1 MRLADLLALVT
12 GAFSHRVRAALTLLG
27 VTIGTASIVLLASLL
42 HGGEGALLSSDQEAS
57 DEDIVEVHAEDPPGS
72 QLDRTTRPLSR
83 ADSAALATTFAGALV
98 QPETSFDDWAH
109 REGKKKRVAL
119 VSGNAVTLALY
130 RLKVASGRFLDE
142 DDERAGRRVCVVG
155 REVYEDLL
163 STPGRGNPG
172 PGGLEGMRLEIAGTL
187 LSVVGVLEKKPSF
200 DATDSTYLWDRKV
213 MIPERTYD
221 ALFAPSHDV
230 GRVYVR
236 KPMVRPTPA
245 ALVPI
250 RDMVHAV
257 LLRRHLGV
265 TNFALGKDETGGE
278 ATLILTIIQILLFG
292 TGLLALLASGI
303 NIMNVMLVTVSERTT
318 EIGLRRAIGATP
330 RVILAQFL
338 LEAGALSLAGGVVGI
353 ACGASIAWGTAMLA
367 RSAIGAW
374 DFALPAWSLALG
386 LALALLTGLGFGL
399 LPAWRAARIAPI
411 DALRGE

>member
-1 MRLADLLALVT
+1 M
-12 GAFSHRVRAALTLLG
+12 
-27 VTIGTASIVLLASLL
+27 
-42 HGGEGALLSSDQEAS
+42 
-57 DEDIVEVHAEDPPGS
+57 
-72 QLDRTTRPLSR
+72 
-83 ADSAALATTFAGALV
+83 
-98 QPETSFDDWAH
+98 
-109 REGKKKRVAL
+109 
-119 VSGNAVTLALY
+119 
-130 RLKVASGRFLDE
+130 
-142 DDERAGRRVCVVG
+142 
-155 REVYEDLL
+155 
-163 STPGRGNPG
+163 
-172 PGGLEGMRLEIAGTL
+172 
-187 LSVVGVLEKKPSF
+187 GVLEKKPSF

-236 KPMVRPTPA
+236 KPMERPTPA
-245 ALVPI
+245 ALQPI
-250 RDMVHAV
+250 RDMIHAV
-257 LLRRHLGV
+257 VLRRHLGV

-330 RVILAQFL
+330 RAILAQFL
-338 LEAGALSLAGGVVGI
+338 LEAGALSLAGGVVGV
-353 ACGASIAWGTAMLA
+353 ACGAGIAWATAMLA